1 MFANLFERKI
11 QMTKAEAKKAG
22 IPGTEEYETLLD
34 LMKNFPS
41 FPIDITKSVKKAPK
55 IRLTNDFMKQY
66 IESKGDEKNLK
77 TFYELRGLDE
87 NGKKKAEK
95 LVGVASFVEVKV
107 WFLAEY
113 PEVEK
118 FDENV
123 TEIIKTARAKR
134 EEQKKQ
140 KAA

>member
-34 LMKNFPS
+34 LMKNFPT
-41 FPIDITKSVKKAPK
+41 FPIDIAKSVKKAPK
-55 IRLTNDFMKQY
+55 IRLTNEFMENFIK
-66 IESKGDEKNLK
+66 SKNHVENLK

-87 NGKKKAEK
+87 KGEKKELAAA
-95 LVGVASFVEVKV
+95 ASHGEIKM
-107 WFLAEY
+107 WFLTQY

-118 FDENV
+118 FDEKVN
-123 TEIIKTARAKR
+123 EIIKAAREKR
-134 EEQKKQ
+134 KEQ

>member
-34 LMKNFPS
+34 LMKNFPT
-41 FPIDITKSVKKAPK
+41 FPIDIAKSVKKAPK
-55 IRLTNDFMKQY
+55 IRLTNEFMENFIK
-66 IESKGDEKNLK
+66 SKNHVENLK

-118 FDENV
+118 YDEKVNK
-123 TEIIKTARAKR
+123 IIKDAREKR
-134 EEQKKQ
+134 EEQKK
-140 KAA
+140 AG

>member
-22 IPGTEEYETLLD
+22 IPGTKEYETLLD

-66 IESKGDEKNLK
+66 IENKGDEENLK

-87 NGKKKAEK
+87 KGEK
-95 LVGVASFVEVKV
+95 MELAAAASHGEIKMWFVTK
-107 WFLAEY
+107 Y

-118 FDENV
+118 FDEKVN
-123 TEIIKTARAKR
+123 EIIKAAREKR
-134 EEQKKQ
+134 KEQ

>member
-1 MFANLFERKI
+1 MFANLIERKI

-22 IPGTEEYETLLD
+22 TPGTEEYETLLD
-34 LMKNFPS
+34 LMKNFPT
-41 FPIDITKSVKKAPK
+41 FPIDIAKSVKKAPK

-66 IESKGDEKNLK
+66 IENKGDEENLK

-87 NGKKKAEK
+87 KGEK
-95 LVGVASFVEVKV
+95 VELAAAASHGEIKMWFVTK
-107 WFLAEY
+107 Y

-118 FDENV
+118 FDEKVNK
-123 TEIIKTARAKR
+123 IIKDARAKR

-140 KAA
+140 KKAG

>member
-1 MFANLFERKI
+1 MFANLIERKI

-22 IPGTEEYETLLD
+22 TPGTEEYETLLD
-34 LMKNFPS
+34 LMKNFPT
-41 FPIDITKSVKKAPK
+41 FPIDIAKSVKKAPK

-66 IESKGDEKNLK
+66 IIEKGDEENLK

-118 FDENV
+118 FDEKVNK
-123 TEIIKTARAKR
+123 IIEDARKKR
-134 EEQKKQ
+134 DEQKM
-140 KAA
+140 AG

>member
-22 IPGTEEYETLLD
+22 TPGTDEYEALLE
-34 LMKNFPS
+34 LMRNFPT
-41 FPIDITKSVKKAPK
+41 FPIEIAKSVKKAPK

-66 IESKGDEKNLK
+66 IENKGDEENLK

-87 NGKKKAEK
+87 NGEKKAEK

-118 FDENV
+118 FDEKVNK
-123 TEIIKTARAKR
+123 IIEDARKKR
-134 EEQKKQ
+134 DEQKM
-140 KAA
+140 AG